1 MSDLAATILATSIAF
16 SAFFVG
22 YVRLLR
28 DSVKEMNELS
38 REIAGSAESAQA
50 ELDELAKNTAVLSNG
65 RRRGGNFDLSLD
77 LPEPSQDLAKRG
89 GDVLKG

>member
-28 DSVKEMNELS
+28 DAAKEMKDLS
-38 REIAGSAESAQA
+38 VEIEIAAESAQR
-50 ELDELAKNTAVLSNG
+50 ELDLMARNAA
-65 RRRGGNFDLSLD
+65 RRRRVAAHDLTPNV
-77 LPEPSQDLAKRG
+77 PESDQVLVSRG